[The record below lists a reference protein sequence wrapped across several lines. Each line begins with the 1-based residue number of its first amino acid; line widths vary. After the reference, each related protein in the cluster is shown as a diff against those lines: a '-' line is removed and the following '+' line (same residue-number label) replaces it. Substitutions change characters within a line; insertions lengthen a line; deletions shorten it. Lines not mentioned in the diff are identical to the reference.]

1 MKKFALILIIVYL
14 ETGFFLGF
22 VLPGGD
28 YMLFATG
35 MLSASFLPDIPLLLI
50 VLSLVTASFLG
61 DLTGYFK
68 GRWLGSKLF
77 TGNKSRFF
85 KIEYIEKGNSFYEK
99 YGMRAFIIGRYLPVI
114 RTLVPMI
121 AGASEFKL
129 NKFLIYNLLGATTW
143 VGTLV
148 PLGYFIGET
157 YPDAINYSIYFIII
171 FAAIASFPVIKILL
185 SGKKVKL

>member
-1 MKKFALILIIVYL
+1 
-14 ETGFFLGF
+14 
-22 VLPGGD
+22 
-28 YMLFATG
+28 
-35 MLSASFLPDIPLLLI
+35 
-50 VLSLVTASFLG
+50 
-61 DLTGYFK
+61 
-68 GRWLGSKLF
+68 
-77 TGNKSRFF
+77 
-85 KIEYIEKGNSFYEK
+85 
-99 YGMRAFIIGRYLPVI
+99 
-114 RTLVPMI
+114 MI